1 MKKGVLFLLL
11 SLFLMGGEG
20 LEYTLIFRGGYRS
33 LKAKIGEKETSLNL
47 SLTGIKNS
55 VLISET
61 SEFYFGI
68 SYGKTS
74 FGQELTFV
82 SLPISISTSYSKP
95 NYSIY
100 AGAYWEP
107 YVFSEELSLVLNP
120 EISYSLSSH
129 QWDVEQSAYLT
140 GSVEGKVHF
149 WDFRLGVLA
158 MYEGQENIEPY
169 AGVYFDYFWGS
180 VKFTEKFQDLEGQSD
195 EKIRPRIPVEIVLGS
210 NFYSGEHLSG
220 GISVGFLNGLSFH
233 GEVGFTF

>member
-1 MKKGVLFLLL
+1 MKKGILFLLL
-11 SLFLMGGEG
+11 SLFLIGGEG
-20 LEYTLIFRGGYRS
+20 LEYTLILRGGYRS
-33 LKAKIGEKETSLNL
+33 LKAKIGEKETSLNI
-47 SLTGIKNS
+47 SLGGLKNS
-55 VLISET
+55 VLINES

-68 SYGKTS
+68 MYGKTS
-74 FGQELTFV
+74 FGDELTFT
-82 SLPISISTSYSKP
+82 SLPISIATSYSKP
-95 NYSIY
+95 SYSIY

-120 EISYSLSSH
+120 EISYNLSSH
-129 QWDVEQSAYLT
+129 QWNVEQSTYLT

-169 AGVYFDYFWGS
+169 VGVYLDYFWGS

>member
-1 MKKGVLFLLL
+1 MKKAILFLLL
-11 SLFLMGGEG
+11 SIFLVAGEG
-20 LEYTLIFRGGYRS
+20 LEYTLSLRGSYRS

-47 SLTGIKNS
+47 TLVGLKNS
-55 VLISET
+55 VLINEFT
-61 SEFYFGI
+61 EFYFGI
-68 SYGKTS
+68 MYGKTS
-74 FGQELTFV
+74 FGEELTFT
-82 SLPISISTSYSKP
+82 SLPISVSTTYSKP
-95 NYSIY
+95 SYSVY

-107 YVFSEELSLVLNP
+107 YVFSDEVSLVLNP
-120 EISYSLSSH
+120 EISYNLSSH
-129 QWDVEQSAYLT
+129 RWGVERSDYLT

-169 AGVYFDYFWGS
+169 IGLYFDYFWGS

-195 EKIRPRIPVEIVLGS
+195 EKIRPRIPMEILLGI

-220 GISVGFLNGLSFH
+220 GVSVGFINGLSFH